1 VNVRGFESGDGESEY
16 EGNGTWRRARG
27 VLGVKGCLNEG
38 RVGGIVVEENGLRGG
53 TRSCFDIGRR
63 LVKGMY
69 LLAEKKLQ
77 IEEEVSLFP

>member
-1 VNVRGFESGDGESEY
+1 MRERDLEEGKGGIGGEGMSERGESGRNCG
-16 EGNGTWRRARG
+16 RREWAAR
-27 VLGVKGCLNEG
+27 
-38 RVGGIVVEENGLRGG
+38 R